1 MGTKTR
7 IKIAVGHVCFNR
19 TEMVIDDSANMSYT
33 FENDAR
39 RVITLR
45 WIGTQ
50 EETML
55 PIWEF
60 RVYWPNDDLVV
71 MEQEIV
77 GYGEFVH
84 EGNTLLEVHTS
95 QAMAA

>member
-1 MGTKTR
+1 MTY
-7 IKIAVGHVCFNR
+7 
-19 TEMVIDDSANMSYT
+19 M
-33 FENDAR
+33 FENDAH
-39 RVITLR
+39 RVLTLR

-60 RVYWPNDDLVV
+60 TVFWPNDNLLVL
-71 MEQEIV
+71 EKQII
-77 GYGEFVH
+77 GFGEFIH
-84 EGNTLLEVHTS
+84 EGNTLLEVLTT